1 MQDKKKGVICPNCE
15 VKRCPPIEKKKGKVT
30 GMM

>member
-15 VKRCPPIEKKKGKVT
+15 VKRCPPIEKKGKVT